1 MKYGKDITAEICNHI
16 KDGLTKKDAALL
28 SDISEQTLYDWIK
41 KHSNFSQSLQKAEA
55 EAKQKMINTVRRA
68 ASGFKDG
75 DKKIYP
81 VWQAAAWMLERK
93 HRDEYALRQEI
104 TGKDGEPIKLQGE
117 WIPPSSQAKNKS

>member
-1 MKYGKDITAEICNHI
+1 MKYGKEITEEICEYLEA
-16 KDGLTKKDAALL
+16 GLTNKDAAIL
-28 SDISEQTLYDWIK
+28 SGITEHTLYDWIK
-41 KHSNFSQSLQKAEA
+41 KFSNFSQSLQKAEA

-104 TGKDGEPIKLQGE
+104 TGKDGEPLIQKYVLPDGTEIKF
-117 WIPPSSQAKNKS
+117 

>member
-1 MKYGKDITAEICNHI
+1 MKYGKEITEEIANHI
-16 KDGLTKKDAALL
+16 KEGLTNKDAAVL
-28 SDISEQTLYDWIK
+28 SGITEQTLYDWIK

-81 VWQAAAWMLERK
+81 VWQAAAWWLERK
-93 HRDEYALRQEI
+93 HRNEYAIKQEI
-104 TGKDGEPIKLQGE
+104 EHSGKVITVTVEDD
-117 WIPPSSQAKNKS
+117 